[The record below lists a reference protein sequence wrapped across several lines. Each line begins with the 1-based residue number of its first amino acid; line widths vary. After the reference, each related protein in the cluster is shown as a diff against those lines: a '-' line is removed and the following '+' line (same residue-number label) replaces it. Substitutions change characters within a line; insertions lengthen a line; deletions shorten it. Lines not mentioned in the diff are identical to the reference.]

1 MKVGAAATSEDL
13 GELDDGRSL
22 VELRFLGPVREGIV
36 SPGGQNDQGSSR
48 ET

>member
-22 VELRFLGPVREGIV
+22 VELRFLGPVREGIF